1 MPLCKVNVIEEK
13 VVEVKEEQDNA
24 SSQPKQ
30 EDDVQTN
37 SGYSGG
43 GSGDRIVKAALKW
56 YDKYLPR
63 GATQPSDTFLCNVFV
78 GCVLQDIGVWKTYG
92 NANENINMLRRDNRF
107 VEIKYTSGEKAKGG
121 DIMCIERSGD
131 SGHNMICIEADKNG
145 KVSKILTAGSR
156 SDKKGHNHVDW
167 MTPSY
172 PSPGTPDYK
181 NLHLFRLK

>member
-30 EDDVQTN
+30 EDDVQTS

-43 GSGDRIVKAALKW
+43 GSGNRIVQAALKW

-63 GATQPSDTFLCNVFV
+63 GATHGTSKYYCNALV
-78 GCVLQDIGVWKTYG
+78 GCVLQDIGVWKSYS
-92 NANENINMLRRDNRF
+92 NANGNLNLLRNDNRF

-121 DIMCIERSGD
+121 DIMCIERNGK
-131 SGHNMICIEADKNG
+131 SGHNMICIDANSDG
-145 KVSKILTAGSR
+145 KITKILSAGST
-156 SDKKGHNHVDW
+156 SDKKGQNHVDW
-167 MTPSY
+167 MVASY
-172 PSPGTPDYK
+172 PSPGSADYK